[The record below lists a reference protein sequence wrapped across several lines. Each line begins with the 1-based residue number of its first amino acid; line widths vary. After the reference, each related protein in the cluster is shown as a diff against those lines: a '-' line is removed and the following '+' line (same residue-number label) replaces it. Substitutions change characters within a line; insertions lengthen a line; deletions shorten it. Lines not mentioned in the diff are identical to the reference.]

1 MKRFRRRRP
10 LHARI
15 AIFAMLAL
23 LWSQLVLAGHP
34 ACSMGFMALAK
45 IEAVSSQVD
54 DGDSHDCHHESDPQ
68 ADPLCAPHCGQATL
82 SSDIARIPDLPPLP
96 AAIPAALAT
105 FVVLPANPIRH
116 PALHPPVSWHRP
128 TAHPAALL
136 LI

>member
-10 LHARI
+10 LHVRI

-23 LWSQLVLAGHP
+23 LWSQVVLAGHP
-34 ACSMGFMALAK
+34 ACSMGFMALAQ
-45 IEAVSSQVD
+45 IDAVSAQMGES
-54 DGDSHDCHHESDPQ
+54 GSHDCHDESGPQ
-68 ADPLCAPHCGQATL
+68 ADPACPTHCGQATL
-82 SSDIARIPDLPPLP
+82 SSDIARVPDLPPLP

-105 FVVLPANPIRH
+105 FVILPASPIRH
-116 PALHPPVSWHRP
+116 PALPPPVSWHRP